1 MRFCTVM
8 FKKWLR
14 FSSNETAVLK
24 MVSECVTYKC
34 EFMAPKKKKIPDMLI
49 AHHI

>member
-1 MRFCTVM
+1 M

-14 FSSNETAVLK
+14 FSSNQATVLK

-34 EFMAPKKKKIPDMLI
+34 EFVAKKIIPDMLI